1 MWLTIRSRN
10 LKCIFYEHYFE
21 RPHHTSIDFFFS
33 DDVVFTPKSMR
44 IWKFDVLSITQT
56 RIHITHTMIFMILL
70 LWMVG
75 ESQHRWGWQYFSAEL
90 SIQQHWSYFVEFI
103 ERFPLLHEIIIRG
116 IIIYYYYSLLLL
128 FCTFFLIYWINVL
141 RFFQVAQRWMEK
153 LLPYDFCFFLD
164 FRFSLH
170 VWTNIL
176 NELEMLQHWFKRH
189 YDTP

>member
-1 MWLTIRSRN
+1 MADHS
-10 LKCIFYEHYFE
+10 LKKFEVHILWALFWETTPYFD
-21 RPHHTSIDFFFS
+21 RFFFLRRCR
-33 DDVVFTPKSMR
+33 FHAKIYENLI
-44 IWKFDVLSITQT
+44 IWCVITQI
-56 RIHITHTMIFMILL
+56 RIHITHTMIFMIII
-70 LWMVG
+70 MD
-75 ESQHRWGWQYFSAEL
+75 GWWITTPLRLTVFFCGVIHSTAL
-90 SIQQHWSYFVEFI
+90 IVFRKIHWKIPTFTWNN
-103 ERFPLLHEIIIRG
+103 
-116 IIIYYYYSLLLL
+116 YSWNHHLLLLL